1 MRASLPS
8 FQNNFFRYNIIKF
21 YILSP
26 TQHGCEE
33 KKESRE
39 TKSCEETS
47 EAKGSKKE
55 AGEKEG
61 CAPQDE
67 APPLIRGLEVKPRTI
82 MVRGLFFMQSYV
94 IPAAVGT
101 TQDQFREQ
109 NTCARRRVAMCLS
122 HCRR

>member
-33 KKESRE
+33 KKEGRE
-39 TKSCEETS
+39 T
-47 EAKGSKKE
+47 
-55 AGEKEG
+55 EG